1 MILKIFTRN
10 GRMNDF
16 ISWFFAMGMLVFGL
30 IIGIVIG
37 IGIDLN
43 RVKK

>member
-1 MILKIFTRN
+1 
-10 GRMNDF
+10 MND
-16 ISWFFAMGMLVFGL
+16 IVTWFFAMGMLVFGL
-30 IIGIVIG
+30 VIGIVIG